1 MASTEATPLTFV
13 GDEYFR
19 HRRNQTVRGGQ
30 MGRKP
35 VGKVA
40 MTPAERQRLYMQ
52 RLKDKAAAHGKHS
65 SKNVT
70 DEKTRR
76 QMEAMGLSTDVRR
89 KLRRLA
95 RQRECSLAAL
105 VERLA
110 TNEESRVTGSL
121 KRNGGAVALKRYY
134 DGK

>member
-1 MASTEATPLTFV
+1 
-13 GDEYFR
+13 
-19 HRRNQTVRGGQ
+19 
-30 MGRKP
+30 
-35 VGKVA
+35 
-40 MTPAERQRLYMQ
+40 
-52 RLKDKAAAHGKHS
+52 
-65 SKNVT
+65 
-70 DEKTRR
+70 
-76 QMEAMGLSTDVRR
+76 MGLSTAVGH

-121 KRNGGAVALKRYY
+121 KRKGGQAALKRYY

>member
-1 MASTEATPLTFV
+1 
-13 GDEYFR
+13 
-19 HRRNQTVRGGQ
+19 

-40 MTPAERQRLYMQ
+40 MTPAERQRLYMR
-52 RLKDKAAAHGKHS
+52 RLKDKAAANGKQLGVRQI
-65 SKNVT
+65 VT

-76 QMEAMGLSTDVRR
+76 QMEAMGLSTDV

-110 TNEESRVTGSL
+110 TNEESRMTGSL
-121 KRNGGAVALKRYY
+121 KRKGGQAALKLYY
-134 DGK
+134 NGK

>member
-1 MASTEATPLTFV
+1 
-13 GDEYFR
+13 
-19 HRRNQTVRGGQ
+19 

-52 RLKDKAAAHGKHS
+52 RLKDKASANGKQS
-65 SKNVT
+65 VARQIATN
-70 DEKTRR
+70 EKTRR
-76 QMEAMGLSTDVRR
+76 QMEAMGLSTDVWR

-105 VERLA
+105 VDRLA
-110 TNEESRVTGSL
+110 TNEESRVTGSFE
-121 KRNGGAVALKRYY
+121 A
-134 DGK
+134 

>member
-1 MASTEATPLTFV
+1 M
-13 GDEYFR
+13 
-19 HRRNQTVRGGQ
+19 
-30 MGRKP
+30 
-35 VGKVA
+35 
-40 MTPAERQRLYMQ
+40 
-52 RLKDKAAAHGKHS
+52 KDKAAANGKQS
-65 SKNVT
+65 GAQQIVT

-121 KRNGGAVALKRYY
+121 KRKSGHAALKRYC